1 MDRPPQP
8 CVYFALLISF
18 PTINLTGETNALLTD
33 LPKSAAITSANLL
46 AFGILWLIQ
55 FPFAFIHPSKMAM
68 VFKIKSVI
76 APIGLI
82 VTMIWALVRYPLLSS
97 VTFLVLTP
105 ASRFRLPAMELTLK
119 D

>member
-1 MDRPPQP
+1 MK
-8 CVYFALLISF
+8 L
-18 PTINLTGETNALLTD
+18 NLRCRAD
-33 LPKSAAITSANLL
+33 LPKSGAITSANLL

-82 VTMIWALVRYPLLSS
+82 VTMIWAVVRIYLLFLFLLFFTFQSS
-97 VTFLVLTP
+97 WQL
-105 ASRFRLPAMELTLK
+105 
-119 D
+119 